1 MTNVKVKK
9 VNLINILYVIMLLI
23 GIILLV
29 ILPKISIEAFYMGI
43 RIWATKVLPALLP
56 FFILTK
62 LLSYTSAIQKFGKV
76 FSPVTFKFYG
86 VGGIA
91 GYIYL
96 MSIISGY
103 PVGAKLTSDLYK
115 ENIISSKQAQT
126 ITSFTSTSGPLFII
140 GTVAI
145 GMYNSSI
152 IGIIVLLSH
161 MLGAILNGLLY
172 RNKENASTLDYT
184 KAPTPNILNESM
196 ISSILSIMVVGG
208 FISLFY
214 MFLQIIL
221 QLNTLAPLLK
231 FLQILGVPTSISTSI
246 FAGIIE
252 VTSGC
257 LYLGQTGLSARMLTI
272 ISTFLISF
280 GGLSI
285 HAQAFTFLK
294 DFQMSY
300 KKFLLIKTTQS
311 IISTIIA
318 IIISMIFL

>member
-1 MTNVKVKK
+1 MTNVKIKK

-29 ILPKISIEAFYMGI
+29 ILPNISIEAFYMGI

-184 KAPTPNILNESM
+184 KAPTPNVLNESM
-196 ISSILSIMVVGG
+196 TSSILSIMVVGG

-294 DFQMSY
+294 DFHMSY

>member
-1 MTNVKVKK
+1 MTNVKLKK
-9 VNLINILYVIMLLI
+9 ANLFNILYVTMLLV
-23 GIILLV
+23 GIVILV
-29 ILPKISIEAFYMGI
+29 ILPQISIDAFYMGI

-62 LLSYTSAIQKFGKV
+62 LLSYTSAIKKFGKA
-76 FSPVTFKFYG
+76 FSPITRKFYG

-103 PVGAKLTSDLYK
+103 PVGAKLNSDMYK

-145 GMYNSSI
+145 GMYNNCA
-152 IGIIVLLSH
+152 IGIIILISH
-161 MLGAILNGLLY
+161 MLGAIINGFLY
-172 RNKENASTLDYT
+172 RNRENISTLDHI
-184 KAPTPNILNESM
+184 KAPTNNILNESM
-196 ISSILSIMVVGG
+196 TSSILSIMIVGG
-208 FISLFY
+208 FIALFY

-221 QLNTLAPLLK
+221 QLNTLAPLFN
-231 FLQILGVPTSISTSI
+231 FLQIFGIPKSISTSI

-257 LYLGQTGLSARMLTI
+257 LYLGQTALSEKMLAI

-294 DFQMSY
+294 DIHMSY
-300 KKFLLIKTTQS
+300 KKFLIIKVTQS

-318 IIISMIFL
+318 IILSTIFL